1 MYQNTLRRTETWRP
15 DVLTQSVHAPETVTV
30 WRRQRPEHF
39 DSSLTTQ
46 KYLIWETKRHSVLVP
61 VFQPKLR
68 RVNFYIRGQQLNYTH
83 LNMNKTQDQ
92 SMIQRETSLN
102 CFISNSS
109 LHPHS
114 PTRLV
119 KTEIRRTHFP
129 VLISSPVISCSF
141 LFVNHQIETLFSS
154 HSSAAEASKLFK
166 NK

>member
-1 MYQNTLRRTETWRP
+1 MADGGFNQDKTGMQIHTARQQSQKTLGCPGHIQVQESHISVQNVDGSRVSKYSATYGNLEAGRP
-15 DVLTQSVHAPETVTV
+15 HTVCP
-30 WRRQRPEHF
+30 RSRNCHC
-39 DSSLTTQ
+39 L
-46 KYLIWETKRHSVLVP
+46 ETKRHSVLVP

-129 VLISSPVISCSF
+129 VLISSPVLIR
-141 LFVNHQIETLFSS
+141 
-154 HSSAAEASKLFK
+154 
-166 NK
+166 